1 MRVKRRK
8 KISAA
13 ERARRRFAEKVD
25 VIKSEF
31 KDIKKIEVSLVQEKR
46 GIKAMADMAKAELK
60 KPNPNNQV
68 LFDAKTK
75 VTKNRSDARKAL
87 AAVERARKTGSE
99 AKLPVTDMVSVFVR
113 LKRLEGRLNR
123 RIRWYSS
130 LLNELEGKRK

>member
-1 MRVKRRK
+1 MLVKRRK